1 MKKRFPAMLS
11 LASLFLVMAVPVAVW
26 ASGGGGEGGEKVE
39 MVPFMSSNFLW
50 TVINFCL
57 LVWLLTKFGKG
68 PMKEGL
74 AARKDRIE
82 KAINDAAEAK
92 ALAEKALQGAERRL
106 AEKDV
111 EVQGLLDDA
120 KRVAARER
128 EQLDAQGKK
137 VSQDIAD
144 RARLNID
151 VELKKAKDDLK
162 AEAVRLAIEVA
173 EKKIGAMITS
183 DDQKRLVNQYIKGME
198 SRN

>member
-1 MKKRFPAMLS
+1 MKRFLPA
-11 LASLFLVMAVPVAVW
+11 LASLIYLILPVAVW
-26 ASGGGGEGGEKVE
+26 AVSGGGEGKEKVE
-39 MVPFMSSNFLW
+39 MVPFFSSNFFW

-57 LVWLLTKFGKG
+57 VVWLLVKFGKS

-74 AARKDRIE
+74 TARKDRIE

-92 ALAEKALQGAERRL
+92 ALAEKALQDAERRL

-111 EVQGLLDDA
+111 EVRAILDDA
-120 KRVAARER
+120 AQAAARER
-128 EQLDAQGKK
+128 ERLDAQGKK
-137 VSQDIAD
+137 VSQDIAE

-151 VELKKAKDDLK
+151 LELKRAKDDLK

-173 EKKIGAMITS
+173 EKKIGAIITS
-183 DDQKRLVNQYIKGME
+183 DDQKRLVSQYIKGME

>member
-1 MKKRFPAMLS
+1 MKRISSA
-11 LASLFLVMAVPVAVW
+11 LASLIFLMLPVVVW
-26 ASGGGGEGGEKVE
+26 ASGGGGEGAEKVE
-39 MVPFMSSNFLW
+39 MVPFFSSNFLW

-57 LVWLLTKFGKG
+57 VVWLLVKFGKG
-68 PMKEGL
+68 AMKEGL
-74 AARKDRIE
+74 VARQDRIE

-92 ALAEKALQGAERRL
+92 ALAEKALQDAERRL

-111 EVQGLLDDA
+111 EVQGILDDA

-128 EQLDAQGKK
+128 ERLVEQGIK

-151 VELKKAKDDLK
+151 VELKRAKDELK

-173 EKKIGAMITS
+173 EKKIGAIITS
-183 DDQKRLVNQYIKGME
+183 EDQKRLVSQYIKGME